1 MFSMLWLP
9 AVTGVAC
16 EMETA
21 FPLGIPMDQMFEV
34 SLNAG

>member
-1 MFSMLWLP
+1 MFSMIWLP

-21 FPLGIPMDQMFEV
+21 PLVGMAMDQMFDV
-34 SLNAG
+34 SLNAA